1 MAEEKAEVKLIR
13 VKSNV
18 AKLGNKIALFEQH
31 PDHPPQPPNHPGGD
45 VSIHG
50 EKVYNVA
57 ETEAVLDAIH
67 DERLIKVG
75 DVKKA
80 K

>member
-1 MAEEKAEVKLIR
+1 MAEEKVNLII

-18 AKLGNKIALFEQH
+18 EKLGDKIAIFEQDERH
-31 PDHPPQPPNHPGGD
+31 PSKGAHPGGD

-50 EKVYNVA
+50 DREYTVFP
-57 ETEAVLDAIH
+57 TGGIEAAIH
-67 DERLIKVG
+67 DGRLFKV
-75 DVKKA
+75 KELKS

>member
-1 MAEEKAEVKLIR
+1 MII

-18 AKLGNKIALFEQH
+18 EKLGDKIAIFEKDERH
-31 PDHPPQPPNHPGGD
+31 PRRGEHPGGD

-50 EKVYNVA
+50 DREYTVFPTVGILA
-57 ETEAVLDAIH
+57 AIH
-67 DERLIKVG
+67 DGRLIKVK
-75 DVKKA
+75 DLPEKKGG

>member
-1 MAEEKAEVKLIR
+1 MAENLII

-18 AKLGNKIALFEQH
+18 EKLGGRVAIFEKD
-31 PDHPPQPPNHPGGD
+31 PRHPPKGAHPGGD

-50 EKVYNVA
+50 DREYIVFPTDGIKA
-57 ETEAVLDAIH
+57 AIH
-67 DERLIKVG
+67 DGRLLHIG
-75 DVKKA
+75 DVPEKKG